1 VNISTAFSSIGGAL
15 RSVGTALA
23 PIVQTGL
30 AAAPAFAPLIAQA
43 IAGKQRQAQAYGGY
57 DMGMVPT
64 GFMPGGYTLPSLGG
78 GALAGLGSLAGALGQ
93 GLMTADPYGGLR
105 SPIGS
110 SQCITPTVSAQRY
123 VLPRTVNVPNPNNPS
138 MIETY
143 VKAPR
148 VKYRVS
154 VSRAGSRRCCAGG
167 R

>member
-1 VNISTAFSSIGGAL
+1 MQVA
-15 RSVGTALA
+15 
-23 PIVQTGL
+23 
-30 AAAPAFAPLIAQA
+30 
-43 IAGKQRQAQAYGGY
+43 
-57 DMGMVPT
+57 T
-64 GFMPGGYTLPSLGG
+64 GFMPGGFTLPTLGG
-78 GALAGLGSLAGALGQ
+78 GAVAGLGSMVSALGS

-110 SQCITPTVSAQRY
+110 SQCIVPTQRGAY
-123 VLPRTVNVPNPNNPS
+123 LSLPRTVNVPNPNNPS

-154 VSRAGSRRCCAGG
+154 VSRAGGHRRCSGG